1 MTNHWAIAIGIN
13 RYRNFQPLNYAERD
27 AQLFR
32 DFLVREAG
40 FSPKR
45 CLLLI
50 DTSPAIEQTA
60 TYPTRDIIQAYVKQL
75 CHTRLQPGDF
85 LWCFFSGY
93 GVRFGGKDYVIPAD
107 GDPDAIADTAIP
119 IEFLFDTFASA
130 PTQNV
135 LLTLDVNRSQSVLA
149 GEGVGDQTV
158 LLAKEQNMAT
168 ILSAQPDQFS
178 HETLALR
185 QGLFTAALIEG
196 MRYRGCLSLEPLVQY
211 LSDRLPELSE
221 HHWRPRQDPFATI
234 PTEKK
239 HQLIV
244 PDAATAGLLEGRL
257 LGAVVG
263 GVASVSSGFTNPLSQ
278 ASVSPVSDAALL
290 ERSLVAPFPGDS
302 GVVLPETI
310 LMPQLN
316 PKRVE
321 SLTSSAHAA
330 TQEAIVSQSSP
341 HQPLNQPLNQPVDAQ
356 FWRRIKVWGGAIA
369 VILLLSVIVRNWQ
382 TLTAS
387 PLIKSGAVPKEAI
400 NSGSPELSSSVDSA
414 TIDPASPLGSVQ
426 IAIQSG
432 QYEDAK
438 QQLQAIPKDRQNDD
452 YLNLLQ
458 QANRGILSE
467 ARTILSRSREASAE
481 NQASDFADAIAKAR
495 QIKLGQPLFEE
506 AHIDIDRWSRIILDM
521 AQGRAD
527 RKNGSSTPT
536 AASNYGA
543 AIASAQL
550 VPNDNPQIYA
560 QAQQAIAQ
568 WSQLVLGLAGDRA
581 RDGNYDLAI
590 KAAQLIPQNT
600 PSYAAAQEA
609 IAKWNTQ
616 P

>member
-45 CLLLI
+45 CLLLT

-60 TYPTRDIIQAYVKQL
+60 TYPSRDIIQAYVKQL

-93 GVRFGGKDYVIPAD
+93 GVRLGGKDYLIPAD
-107 GDPDAIADTAIP
+107 GSPDAIAYTAIP
-119 IEFLFDTFASA
+119 IEFLFNTFASA

-135 LLTLDVNRSQSVLA
+135 LLTLDVNRSQSVLT
-149 GEGVGDQTV
+149 GEGVGDQTI
-158 LLAKEQNMAT
+158 LLAQEQNMAA
-168 ILSAQPDQFS
+168 ILSAHPDQFS

-196 MRYRGCLSLEPLVQY
+196 MRYRGCLSLEQLVQY

-221 HHWRPRQDPFATI
+221 HHWRPRQDPLATV
-234 PTEKK
+234 PAEKK

-244 PDAATAGLLEGRL
+244 PESAAATGLVEGRL
-257 LGAVVG
+257 LGAAVG
-263 GVASVSSGFTNPLSQ
+263 GTPPVYRGFENQ
-278 ASVSPVSDAALL
+278 ASSTSSDAALL

-302 GVVLPETI
+302 SVLVPETI

-316 PKRVE
+316 LQIEP
-321 SLTSSAHAA
+321 LAQAA
-330 TQEAIVSQSSP
+330 TAQATTDEVIVPQNSP
-341 HQPLNQPLNQPVDAQ
+341 HAMPNQAPNQAVDAQ
-356 FWRRIKVWGGAIA
+356 FWRRLVVWGGAIA
-369 VILLLSVIVRNWQ
+369 AVLLLSVVARNWK

-387 PLIKSGAVPKEAI
+387 PLTKSEAPQQAI
-400 NSGSPELSSSVDSA
+400 NPGSSDLGSPAASLA
-414 TIDPASPLGSVQ
+414 IDPASPLGSVQ

-432 QYEDAK
+432 QYEDARR
-438 QQLQAIPKDRQNDD
+438 QLQAIPKEQQNAD
-452 YLNLLQ
+452 YLSLLQ

-506 AHIDIDRWSRIILDM
+506 AHIDIDRWSLIILDM

-568 WSQLVLGLAGDRA
+568 WSQLTLGLAEDRA
-581 RDGNYDLAI
+581 QEGDYDLAI
-590 KAAQLIPQNT
+590 QAAQLIPQNT

-609 IAKWNTQ
+609 IAKWNSQ
-616 P
+616 L